1 MDSSEILNALSTAF
15 SVLFK
20 GKNFVRLL
28 GGLGVTIWI
37 AALSVAL
44 SLVLGFF
51 VWYCYEYKEPR
62 CKSSL
67 RNLS

>member
-28 GGLGVTIWI
+28 GGLG
-37 AALSVAL
+37 ARFEA
-44 SLVLGFF
+44 
-51 VWYCYEYKEPR
+51 P
-62 CKSSL
+62 L
-67 RNLS
+67 RF